1 MSNGNLTMTICS
13 VAGLIKKL
21 LLYKMSQYFSN
32 PYERFSK
39 NVKIKLDLCNQAAK
53 ADLKVATGVNT
64 SNFPSKLSL
73 ARLKGEVDKKDIGKL
88 RIVPVNLSNR
98 SNVVNNDV
106 VKKIVYDELITKVNV
121 IDTSEFVLK
130 TQYDNEKSGLE
141 KKVNDADKKNLILVS
156 LLKNLL

>member
-1 MSNGNLTMTICS
+1 M
-13 VAGLIKKL
+13 
-21 LLYKMSQYFSN
+21 
-32 PYERFSK
+32 
-39 NVKIKLDLCNQAAK
+39 
-53 ADLKVATGVNT
+53 ATGVNT

-130 TQYDNEKSGLE
+130 TQYDNEKSSLE